1 MENNMRSMVWMV
13 WSKTTKASWV
23 SEMNTND
30 RWVRFRPNT
39 ERIIKLKDSRLNN
52 YVDSLFKSLKLIPST
67 SEKSMLIISWILT
80 FPFQTFELDRK
91 DKRIVEK
98 YQMNSFVFST
108 LKLSGGGLKLV
119 FVTML
124 STKGEK
130 LSLGSLSQKRGH
142 YIAFM
147 SCSQGSTFHGEEI

>member
-1 MENNMRSMVWMV
+1 MENSMRSMV

-124 STKGEK
+124 STKRGEIEFRF
-130 LSLGSLSQKRGH
+130 S
-142 YIAFM
+142 F
-147 SCSQGSTFHGEEI
+147 TEERTLHCVYEL